1 MRLRDGFA
9 FAFGAVLAQRQRSA
23 LTALGIAVGIAA
35 VVLLT
40 SLGTGLQRFV
50 VAEFTQFGTNLLE
63 VTPGRTT
70 TLGLAGAMINSV
82 RPLALADAT
91 ALEHVTQV
99 VAVGPKVMGNAAV
112 EAAGKNRRTAIFGVG
127 PRAMEV
133 WRLRVAAGT
142 FLPPDDP
149 ESARA
154 LAVLGSKLHR
164 ELFGDRSPLGEVV
177 RIGGNR
183 FRVCGVMEPKGQ
195 FLGIDLDDCVYIPTG
210 RCLELFNREGL
221 MGIDVMFAEGASSD
235 AVKAKLEQV
244 LTARHGSIDFTVT
257 AQQQML
263 DVLGTVLSVLTLG
276 VAAIGSISLLV
287 GGIGILTIM
296 TIALRERTA
305 EIGLLRALG
314 ATRRQLAALFLGE
327 AAALAA
333 LGGAF
338 GLAGGVGVA
347 RLLGALVPALPVAT
361 TVFHSVLAELVA
373 ITVGLVAG
381 VLPAL
386 RASRLDP
393 IEALRAE

>member
-1 MRLRDGFA
+1 
-9 FAFGAVLAQRQRSA
+9 
-23 LTALGIAVGIAA
+23 
-35 VVLLT
+35 
-40 SLGTGLQRFV
+40 
-50 VAEFTQFGTNLLE
+50 
-63 VTPGRTT
+63 
-70 TLGLAGAMINSV
+70 
-82 RPLALADAT
+82 
-91 ALEHVTQV
+91 
-99 VAVGPKVMGNAAV
+99 
-112 EAAGKNRRTAIFGVG
+112 
-127 PRAMEV
+127 
-133 WRLRVAAGT
+133 
-142 FLPPDDP
+142 
-149 ESARA
+149 
-154 LAVLGSKLHR
+154 
-164 ELFGDRSPLGEVV
+164 
-177 RIGGNR
+177 
-183 FRVCGVMEPKGQ
+183 
-195 FLGIDLDDCVYIPTG
+195 
-210 RCLELFNREGL
+210 
-221 MGIDVMFAEGASSD
+221 
-235 AVKAKLEQV
+235 
-244 LTARHGSIDFTVT
+244 
-257 AQQQML
+257 
-263 DVLGTVLSVLTLG
+263 VLGTVLSVLTLG